1 MLSGS
6 RDRQLALH
14 PASTSTCTCTGTSTR
29 NRYTRRVNANV
40 AKCLVVSKV
49 LVADGMMSDE
59 EKTFLSEMM
68 TTLGLSDAEKRS
80 VHDLEGID
88 QATALVRGLPVEER
102 QSIVEQLVDAASA
115 DGKLSPLELDVVK
128 RVTKAL
134 GL

>member
-1 MLSGS
+1 
-6 RDRQLALH
+6 
-14 PASTSTCTCTGTSTR
+14 
-29 NRYTRRVNANV
+29 VNANV

-115 DGKLSPLELDVVK
+115 DGTLSPLELDVVK

>member
-1 MLSGS
+1 M
-6 RDRQLALH
+6 
-14 PASTSTCTCTGTSTR
+14 
-29 NRYTRRVNANV
+29 NANV

-115 DGKLSPLELDVVK
+115 DGTLSPLELDVVK

>member
-1 MLSGS
+1 
-6 RDRQLALH
+6 
-14 PASTSTCTCTGTSTR
+14 
-29 NRYTRRVNANV
+29 VNANV

-59 EKTFLSEMM
+59 EKTFLSDMM

-88 QATALVRGLPVEER
+88 QATALVKGLPVEER
-102 QSIVEQLVDAASA
+102 QGIVELLVDAASA